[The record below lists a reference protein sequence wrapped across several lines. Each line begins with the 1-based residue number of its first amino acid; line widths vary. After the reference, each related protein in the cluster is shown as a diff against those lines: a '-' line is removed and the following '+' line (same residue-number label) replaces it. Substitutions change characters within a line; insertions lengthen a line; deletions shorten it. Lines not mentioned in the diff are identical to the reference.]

1 MFGAV
6 YRNTQIHLI
15 KDTLTSFALSLVY
28 PLGIYILP
36 GLFRIPALRAKNRN
50 KKCLYKISKLVNLI

>member
-28 PLGIYILP
+28 PLWIYLLP
-36 GLFRIPALRAKNRN
+36 GLFRILALSDPS
-50 KKCLYKISKLVNLI
+50 KKKIKLYKFSLYLQML